1 MTDATASRIGRV
13 FYGLAVLGTGLQ
25 QLVIGQ
31 FVRIVPRPPL
41 WIPAQPVLARLG
53 GVLLVAIGLALL
65 SGKLARLAASVLA
78 ALLLAI
84 LLFLYR
90 SRDPHEPVGRLHVHE
105 PAEGPGA
112 RRRPDAAGPAPA
124 SRPALGRRRDPRAP
138 ESALA
143 PWFFAAFLV
152 ICGIQHFWYLDF
164 VQTLIPAYIPA
175 PRLWAQF
182 AGVCLLAG
190 GIGTLFPADVE
201 TGRPALGLMIFL
213 WVPMLH
219 IPRALADL
227 SVPGETSAIFEALAL
242 SGVALLVAGSGLISS
257 SCRLTIALIQIGA
270 KGEVHPFETG

>member
-1 MTDATASRIGRV
+1 MTDATANRIGRV

-25 QLVIGQ
+25 QLAIGQ

-53 GVLLVAIGLALL
+53 GVLLVVIGLALL
-65 SGKLARLAASVLA
+65 SGKLARVAASVLA

-84 LLFLYR
+84 LLFLYV
-90 SRDPHEPVGRLHVHE
+90 PAIPTNPWAGFMYTNPLKVLALVGGLMLLV
-105 PAEGPGA
+105 PLLP
-112 RRRPDAAGPAPA
+112 AGPLSGGAA
-124 SRPALGRRRDPRAP
+124 TLERPK
-138 ESALA
+138 ALA

-152 ICGIQHFWYLDF
+152 VCGIQHFWYLDF
-164 VQTLIPAYIPA
+164 VQTLIPDYIPA

-190 GIGTLFPADVE
+190 GIGTLFPQTSRLA
-201 TGRPALGLMIFL
+201 ALLSGLMIFL

-242 SGVALLVAGSGLISS
+242 SGVALLVAGSGLTRPAS
-257 SCRLTIALIQIGA
+257 
-270 KGEVHPFETG
+270 K

>member
-1 MTDATASRIGRV
+1 MTDATANRIGRV

-25 QLVIGQ
+25 QLAIGQ

-84 LLFLYR
+84 LLFLYVPAIPTNPLAGFMYTNPLKVL
-90 SRDPHEPVGRLHVHE
+90 SLVGGLMLLVPLLPEDPYSGGAKRLERMKAV
-105 PAEGPGA
+105 
-112 RRRPDAAGPAPA
+112 
-124 SRPALGRRRDPRAP
+124 
-138 ESALA
+138 A
-143 PWFFAAFLV
+143 PWLLAAFLV
-152 ICGIQHFWYLDF
+152 VCGIQHFWYLDF
-164 VQTLIPAYIPA
+164 VQTLIPAYLPA

-190 GIGTLFPADVE
+190 GIGILIPA
-201 TGRPALGLMIFL
+201 TARLAALLSGLMIFL

-242 SGVALLVAGSGLISS
+242 SGVALLVAGSGLNRPAS
-257 SCRLTIALIQIGA
+257 
-270 KGEVHPFETG
+270 K

>member
-25 QLVIGQ
+25 QLAIGQ
-31 FVRIVPRPPL
+31 FVRIVPRPPY

-84 LLFLYR
+84 LFFLYVPAIPTNPWAGFMYTNPLKVLALVGGLMLLVPLLPAGPLSAGAAILER
-90 SRDPHEPVGRLHVHE
+90 SR
-105 PAEGPGA
+105 
-112 RRRPDAAGPAPA
+112 
-124 SRPALGRRRDPRAP
+124 
-138 ESALA
+138 ALA
-143 PWFFAAFLV
+143 SYFFAAFLV
-152 ICGIQHFWYLDF
+152 VCGIQHFWYLEF
-164 VQTLIPAYIPA
+164 VQTLIPSYIPA

-190 GIGTLFPADVE
+190 GIGILVPWTSRLA
-201 TGRPALGLMIFL
+201 ALLSGLMIFL

-219 IPRALADL
+219 VPRALADL

-242 SGVALLVAGSGLISS
+242 SGVALLVAGSGLT
-257 SCRLTIALIQIGA
+257 RGA
-270 KGEVHPFETG
+270 VPTTAWPAGDSTAATNQ